1 MKKNNI
7 QKISYMVNHM
17 IKNLRKGYEL
27 DEQRM
32 LSSLQVIRS
41 YFISVND
48 KKTSNRTYAIVRAL
62 RWGDYG
68 TDEVMAQ
75 LMAIKR
81 IADRNREKIKE
92 METKEAEARI
102 NYHRI
107 SQRHKKNKD
116 VSTGISKFDV
126 IKAPTQGGLHYCVI
140 YEINKNGTAVCYPFT
155 TSSERDLR
163 ILGNKSWKV
172 KDCGLDMF
180 NGSRLSSHAT
190 IVNLS
195 DAGYFKYSHLSKH
208 TEIDRAILYFN
219 NQQVG

>member
-1 MKKNNI
+1 
-7 QKISYMVNHM
+7 M
-17 IKNLRKGYEL
+17 IKNIRKGYML

-32 LSSLQVIRS
+32 LKSLQVIRS

-48 KKTSNRTYAIVRAL
+48 KKASNRTYAIEKAL

-68 TDEVMAQ
+68 TDKVMAQ
-75 LMAIKR
+75 LKAIKKV
-81 IADRNREKIKE
+81 ADKNLEKVKE
-92 METKEAEARI
+92 METKEAASLI

-107 SQRHKKNKD
+107 SQKRKKDKKTCAD
-116 VSTGISKFDV
+116 ISKFDIV
-126 IKAPTQGGLHYCVI
+126 KVPTQGGVHYCVI
-140 YEINKNGTAVCYPFT
+140 YEVYENGTAVCYPLT
-155 TSSERDLR
+155 TSSEHDLR
-163 ILGNKSWKV
+163 ILGNKSWKI